1 MLGREAAGRMEVLKS
16 APALAGFLQSP
27 GSEGALRELA
37 ERLVPVN
44 AEAGTALDTLAPA
57 LRFVVSGR
65 VQQRRQ
71 RQLLPGDVQ
80 NLEAGSVCG
89 LQHVARW
96 LDPSR
101 SDRGLSA
108 VAAEP
113 SRLLELRVEDFG
125 YVPRPLLE
133 WLLRV
138 YEAGLLAEDL
148 VLALGQEPRFANV
161 PGPFL
166 FRLVESASRV
176 EPDAQPLLQRGR
188 VPEDFFVLLAGSCR
202 ILRSGECI
210 ALLRG
215 PVCIGHK
222 QLLLQRR
229 MAGEAVLDVS
239 PRART
244 TVVRIDGG
252 YFQRLLRKEPDFR
265 RSVYRSNPELSPRPA
280 PPAVHQVLMLDSRE
294 ELPLRQLGDRLAER
308 LAIHLQ
314 EHVLVLR
321 VAKTSAEQGPPQFRK
336 PEGTVNGWVAE
347 LTRQLPDSRARRGAP
362 LLPRPE
368 AYAWVSVGDS
378 LAGNTNVT
386 LVDVSALDAQE
397 RGRVLG
403 LLARELEEYPDE
415 PLKLVH
421 LASAPEG
428 FPRIDTLADR
438 VQLVPTAVLSPE
450 VPVGL
455 GATVRGVL
463 VQRSLTGRLKAAGQM
478 LTSARSL
485 VKAMGSHV
493 AQLLRPAEQRST
505 WPMGTVRVRFPASW
519 LESEALNHA
528 LPAEE
533 PALRE
538 TFDRWARAVS
548 GRRVGLALGGGG
560 AFGYVHLALLTR
572 LIGDSGAKG
581 ESETY
586 QSGSSE
592 RVPVDLISGS
602 SFGTVVGAFY
612 SVAGR
617 EGLELMARFWP
628 LLVAAFPLGVVS
640 SVGVQWWL
648 DAILGPVKLD
658 QLEVPLFPVV
668 VDSDAGVEW
677 DVRQGTVGYG
687 IRASGSFPPV
697 MGPTLL
703 GNRRL
708 LDGGFVANVP
718 VDVLRAEGADLL
730 VASNPIP
737 RLRPRIRQ
745 FSRLPLVRTLWN
757 QLDPLLRVEDSFRML
772 TLIGR
777 MAGEAQSAALEGLV
791 VYRPKFNSASLF
803 ALSRAR
809 RVIGEAEDSLELGQ
823 ALIEARAQWRAR
835 LNNPVSLVHWD
846 SQLGV
851 ITLTEPVLFTDHKIE
866 PVCQRTVLAELVD
879 FLHQHK
885 EIASFSIVATAGTRQ
900 EAESRAAAI
909 REHLMQATVP
919 QRPEA
924 MKSVGR
930 VSEGMKGPASQVT
943 LERVE
948 SAKVDPRRAAMLEDA
963 WRAQKE
969 LARKALAGAQT
980 RRLQLEAEFQE
991 RTGDPELARLLVL
1004 EVARNDRSPET
1015 DRLLRLALDHRGLLL
1030 RRFDTEGSVTCLA
1043 WSPDGQWL
1051 ASGYKDGSLRLWGI
1065 EEGEEI
1071 WRESAHPGGTD
1082 PQVSELAWSPSGN
1095 LLASSGSDFQLNLW
1109 ERSDEGLSLRFNT
1122 FLQTWDQWGLAFSP
1136 DGTCLLAPAHGSPD
1150 VNRSAQV
1157 FRLGKRLPRELP
1169 EGLQGPSLVQNA
1181 AWAPEAEGRRFA
1193 TVGEDAVSLWKVSRQ
1208 GLEPL
1213 QKFAFP
1219 GASSL
1224 AWSPDAAALVVGGAH
1239 GAVIFRPGVRGGQ
1252 SPLETQGQGVKQV
1265 AWSKD
1270 GRRVLATL
1278 PERGAMYVWD
1288 SSGTLQTVLRV
1299 EGEGLLQEVRCCP
1312 ARPELAL
1319 TWGGE
1324 AACVWDLSTGRQ
1336 LAWLGGHTA
1345 SIQEAAW
1352 SADGTRVATGSIDG
1366 TVRVWAPISGGPSRS
1381 SWEELEA
1388 RRPHAK
1394 AAKDFQ
1400 WPEQGVPLPLPA
1412 SGDQR
1417 LWGVFSPD
1425 LSRAVLPVRD
1435 AKTGRWGLQPW
1446 SPSEPLPR
1454 KREEDWFEDVQI
1466 LWGPDNRRIAL
1477 REPGRVSIWDA
1488 KTWKLRAEYAR
1499 EELQPTRISWHPSG
1513 DWLAI
1518 GRWMGWGQAVML
1530 WEPER
1535 QAEPELLEG
1544 AAESDGIWDLAWSP
1558 VGGLLATACNDSHVR
1573 IYGAPEQGAVRG
1585 PPLLSL
1591 RSWYPPRRLA
1601 WSPTGELLATGDESG
1616 AVEIWSTD
1624 GTDLVASGQLR
1635 RQRIEH
1641 LAWSPDGSSLFSADQ
1656 GGRGLI
1662 WHAGGSEWVT
1672 ASVLESEPIR
1682 LRWATFSK
1690 DGKWVAAMERDGQ
1703 VRLHPV
1709 GFDTLVGRVAAL
1721 PGRKKLTLQEYAR
1734 YVASPLMAALDT
1746 GD

>member
-1 MLGREAAGRMEVLKS
+1 
-16 APALAGFLQSP
+16 
-27 GSEGALRELA
+27 
-37 ERLVPVN
+37 
-44 AEAGTALDTLAPA
+44 
-57 LRFVVSGR
+57 
-65 VQQRRQ
+65 
-71 RQLLPGDVQ
+71 
-80 NLEAGSVCG
+80 
-89 LQHVARW
+89 
-96 LDPSR
+96 
-101 SDRGLSA
+101 
-108 VAAEP
+108 
-113 SRLLELRVEDFG
+113 
-125 YVPRPLLE
+125 
-133 WLLRV
+133 
-138 YEAGLLAEDL
+138 
-148 VLALGQEPRFANV
+148 
-161 PGPFL
+161 
-166 FRLVESASRV
+166 
-176 EPDAQPLLQRGR
+176 
-188 VPEDFFVLLAGSCR
+188 
-202 ILRSGECI
+202 
-210 ALLRG
+210 
-215 PVCIGHK
+215 
-222 QLLLQRR
+222 
-229 MAGEAVLDVS
+229 MAGDAVLDVS

-265 RSVYRSNPELSPRPA
+265 RSVYRGNRELSPRPA
-280 PPAVHQVLMLDSRE
+280 PPAAHQVLVLDSRE

-321 VAKTSAEQGPPQFRK
+321 VAKKDAEQGPPRFRK

-347 LTRQLPDSRARRGAP
+347 FTRQLPDSRARRGAP

-368 AYAWVSVGDS
+368 AYAWAHVGDT

-386 LVDVSALDAQE
+386 LVDVSALDAQA
-397 RGRVLG
+397 RGHVLA
-403 LLARELEEYPDE
+403 LLARELEECPDE
-415 PLKLVH
+415 PLKLVQ

-428 FPRIDTLADR
+428 FPRADDLPDR
-438 VQLVPTAVLSPE
+438 VQLVPTAVLAPE

-455 GATVRGVL
+455 GATVRGL
-463 VQRSLTGRLKAAGQM
+463 VAQQSLKGRLKAAGQV
-478 LTSARSL
+478 LTSARGL
-485 VKAMGSHV
+485 VRAMGSHV
-493 AQLLRPAEQRST
+493 AQLMRPAEQRPT
-505 WPMGTVRVRFPASW
+505 WPMGTVRVRFSASW

-533 PALRE
+533 SSLRE

-572 LIGDSGAKG
+572 LIGDSSAKG
-581 ESETY
+581 KPGYER
-586 QSGSSE
+586 SGSSE
-592 RVPVDLISGS
+592 HVPVDMISGS

-612 SVAGR
+612 GVAGR
-617 EGLELMARFWP
+617 EGLELMKRAWP
-628 LLVAAFPLGVVS
+628 LLAVAFPLGVVS

-687 IRASGSFPPV
+687 VRASGSFPPV

-757 QLDPLLRVEDSFRML
+757 QVDPLMRVEDSLRML

-777 MAGEAQSAALEGLV
+777 MAGEAQSADSEGLV

-809 RVIGEAEDSLELGQ
+809 RVVGEAEDSLELGQ
-823 ALIEARAQWRAR
+823 AVLEARARWRAR

-851 ITLTEPVLFTDHKIE
+851 ITLAEPVLFTDHRID

-885 EIASFSIVATAGTRQ
+885 EIASFSIVATAGSRR

-909 REHLMQATVP
+909 LAHLMQATVP

-924 MKSVGR
+924 LKSVGK

-943 LERVE
+943 LERVA
-948 SAKVDPRRAAMLEDA
+948 SAEVDPRRAAMLEDA

-969 LARKALAGAQT
+969 LARKALADAQT
-980 RRLQLEAEFQE
+980 RRLQLESEFQE

-1015 DRLLRLALDHRGLLL
+1015 DRLLRLALERRGLLL

-1051 ASGYKDGSLRLWGI
+1051 ASGYKDGSLRLWDV
-1065 EEGEEI
+1065 EAGEEI
-1071 WRESAHPGGTD
+1071 WRGAAHPGGTD
-1082 PQVSELAWSPSGN
+1082 PQVSELAWSPSGHA
-1095 LLASSGSDFQLNLW
+1095 LASSGSDFQLNLW
-1109 ERSDEGLSLRFNT
+1109 ERSDEGIALRFSVV
-1122 FLQTWDQWGLAFSP
+1122 LQTWDQWGLAFSP
-1136 DGTCLLAPAHGSPD
+1136 DGTYLLAPADGPSG

-1157 FRLGKRLPRELP
+1157 FRLGKQVPRGWPAALK
-1169 EGLQGPSLVQNA
+1169 GPGLVQDA
-1181 AWAPEAEGRRFA
+1181 AWAPEQEGRRFA
-1193 TVGEDAVSLWKVSRQ
+1193 TVGEDAVSLWKVGRQ

-1224 AWSPDAAALVVGGAH
+1224 AWSPDAAALVVGGAR
-1239 GAVIFRPGVRGGQ
+1239 GACIFRPGARGRPI
-1252 SPLETQGQGVKQV
+1252 PLETQGQGVKQV

-1270 GRRVLATL
+1270 GGRVLATV

-1288 SSGTLQTVLRV
+1288 SSGKLQTVLRM
-1299 EGEGLLQEVRCCP
+1299 EGEGLLQQVRSCP

-1324 AACVWDLSTGRQ
+1324 AACLWDLSTGRQ

-1345 SIQEAAW
+1345 SIQEAVW
-1352 SADGTRVATGSIDG
+1352 NPEGTRVATGSIDG
-1366 TVRVWAPISGGPSRS
+1366 TVRVWAPTSGGPSRS

-1388 RRPHAK
+1388 RRHHAK

-1400 WPEQGVPLPLPA
+1400 WPEQGVLLPLPA
-1412 SGDQR
+1412 SADR
-1417 LWGVFSPD
+1417 RMWGVFSPD
-1425 LSRAVLPVRD
+1425 LSRAVLPVRNV
-1435 AKTGRWGLQPW
+1435 KTGRWLLQPW
-1446 SPSEPLPR
+1446 SRGEPLPR
-1454 KREEDWFEDVQI
+1454 KWEEDWFDDIQI
-1466 LWGPDNRRIAL
+1466 LWSPDGRRIAM
-1477 REPGRVSIWDA
+1477 REPGRISIWDA

-1499 EELQPTRISWHPSG
+1499 EDLQPTRISWNPTG

-1530 WEPER
+1530 WGPER
-1535 QAEPELLEG
+1535 QAEPELLET
-1544 AAESDGIWDLAWSP
+1544 AEETDGIWDLAWSP
-1558 VGGLLATACNDSHVR
+1558 VGGLLATACNDSRIR
-1573 IYGAPEQGAVRG
+1573 IYGASDQGKVHG
-1585 PPLLSL
+1585 PPVLSM
-1591 RSWYPPRRLA
+1591 RSWYPPKRLA

-1616 AVEIWSTD
+1616 AVEIWSPD
-1624 GTDLVASGQLR
+1624 GEDLVASGQLR

-1641 LAWSPDGSSLFSADQ
+1641 LTWSPDGSSLFSADQ
-1656 GGRGLI
+1656 AGRGLI
-1662 WHAGGSEWVT
+1662 WRAGGEEWVT
-1672 ASVLESEPIR
+1672 VSVLESEPVR

-1690 DGKWVAAMERDGQ
+1690 DGKWVAAMEQDGQ

-1709 GFDTLVGRVAAL
+1709 DFDTLVGRVAAL
-1721 PGRKKLTLQEYAR
+1721 PGRKKLTPQEYAR
-1734 YVASPLMAALDT
+1734 YVASPLMAAADT
-1746 GD
+1746 RD